1 MEAVEAGETVEM
13 EAVDTGEM
21 EAQHT
26 QQLDY
31 LYTQLDSLKQNMRDK
46 QTTLAHVS
54 IAASDSPSHK
64 CTTFTKPIHLL
75 LYRILSAFYV
85 LKLSTN
91 ETSSHRE
98 QLQEGN

>member
-54 IAASDSPSHK
+54 IAASDLPSHQSQVHNIYQ
-64 CTTFTKPIHLL
+64 TNSF
-75 LYRILSAFYV
+75 AFIQ
-85 LKLSTN
+85 N
-91 ETSSHRE
+91 FCRHFMF
-98 QLQEGN
+98 